1 MSPGPLVPAILVKVF
16 SALPSLPPEVEPW
29 LAPSG
34 FLAGLALVLGLQG
47 QRINELRSE
56 MKASEDRQ
64 QKAMAELKAELRAD
78 LLASEAR
85 QQQAMAEL
93 KADMQA
99 GEARQQQAMAEL
111 KAELKADMQAGE
123 ARQQQA
129 MAELKAELKADMQ
142 AGEAR
147 QQKAMAELK
156 ADNRAINEKLDRLI
170 ASLGKVQQG

>member
-1 MSPGPLVPAILVKVF
+1 MVPAILGKVF

-56 MKASEDRQ
+56 VKASEARQ
-64 QKAMAELKAELRAD
+64 HQAMAELKAELKGDMQASEARQRQAMAELKAELKGD
-78 LLASEAR
+78 MQASEAR
-85 QQQAMAEL
+85 QQAAMAEL

-99 GEARQQQAMAEL
+99 GEARQQAAMA
-111 KAELKADMQAGE
+111 D
-123 ARQQQA
+123 
-129 MAELKAELKADMQ
+129 
-142 AGEAR
+142 
-147 QQKAMAELK
+147 LK

-170 ASLGKVQQG
+170 ESLGKVQQG

>member
-1 MSPGPLVPAILVKVF
+1 MSPVPLVPAILVKVF

-56 MKASEDRQ
+56 MKASEV
-64 QKAMAELKAELRAD
+64 
-78 LLASEAR
+78 R

-93 KADMQA
+93 KADLQA
-99 GEARQQQAMAEL
+99 SEVRQQAAMAEL
-111 KAELKADMQAGE
+111 KADLQASE
-123 ARQQQA
+123 VRQQAA
-129 MAELKAELKADMQ
+129 MAELKTDLQ
-142 AGEAR
+142 ASEVR
-147 QQKAMAELK
+147 QQAAMADLK

-170 ASLGKVQQG
+170 DSLGKVQQG

>member
-1 MSPGPLVPAILVKVF
+1 MVPAILVKAL

-64 QKAMAELKAELRAD
+64 QKAMAELKADMRAG
-78 LLASEAR
+78 EVR

-111 KAELKADMQAGE
+111 KA
-123 ARQQQA
+123 
-129 MAELKAELKADMQ
+129 
-142 AGEAR
+142 
-147 QQKAMAELK
+147 
-156 ADNRAINEKLDRLI
+156 DNRAINEKLDRLI

>member
-1 MSPGPLVPAILVKVF
+1 MVPAILVKAL

-64 QKAMAELKAELRAD
+64 QKVMAELKAELRAD
-78 LLASEAR
+78 LLASEVR
-85 QQQAMAEL
+85 QQQ
-93 KADMQA
+93 
-99 GEARQQQAMAEL
+99 
-111 KAELKADMQAGE
+111 
-123 ARQQQA
+123 
-129 MAELKAELKADMQ
+129 
-142 AGEAR
+142 
-147 QQKAMAELK
+147 AMAELK